1 MISNDETEHQLS
13 SDTGARLG
21 GILSAPRNRGE
32 FLGELGETFL
42 FTPPSGAIPAK
53 RLMVI
58 ELGEENSSAFGRAR
72 IGPRWSSRANG
83 GVSLF
88 GQWARLA
95 RAAEH
100 QTDDDGE

>member
-32 FLGELGETFL
+32 FLGELGENFL
-42 FTPPSGAIPAK
+42 FTTPRGATPAK
-53 RLMVI
+53 RFMVI
-58 ELGEENSSAFGRAR
+58 GLGEENSSAFGRAH

-95 RAAEH
+95 RGAEY
-100 QTDDDGE
+100 QIDDDGK